1 MKQMLSY
8 LKGYR
13 KESILAP
20 AFKMLEA
27 TFDLL
32 VPLVMASIINIGIVD
47 KNTNYIVRQCIILVL
62 LGIIGLICS
71 ITAQYFASKAA
82 VGYATA
88 LRSSLFKHIQSLG
101 FSEMDTLGTSTL
113 ITRMTSD
120 TNQVMNGLNLFL
132 RLFLRSPFIVFGSL
146 IMAFHINSKV
156 ALIFVIII
164 PLLSLIVFG
173 IMFYT
178 MPLYKKAQGKLDQL
192 LGITRE
198 NLSGVRVIRTFNKEK
213 SEISRF
219 EMANSLFTSLQ
230 QKVGRISGL
239 MNPITFIVAN
249 LGIIAILY
257 TGAINVNLGEMQTGD
272 VIALVS
278 YMSQILIELVKL
290 ANLIIQITKGVA
302 CAGRIQTIFQ
312 TKTDMDFCDSINLN
326 HSSNTTDAV
335 CFDNVSLTYKG
346 ASENS
351 LNNINFK
358 VAPGQ
363 TIGIIGGTGSGKSSL
378 INLIPRFYDA
388 TTGTVTLFGKPVK
401 EYSKN
406 ELRDLVGIVMQK
418 ALLFKGTIRSNLL
431 LGNENAT
438 QEELW
443 QALAIAQSDK
453 FVKEKK
459 YGLEDPVEQGGRNLS
474 GGQKQRLT
482 IARALVKKPKILI
495 LDDSSSA
502 LDYATD
508 AALRKE
514 LRDLPKSMTIFI
526 VSQRTSSVMQADQI
540 FVLEDG
546 AIVGTGNHEELLE
559 NCTIYKEIYESQYRK
574 GGDK

>member
-32 VPLVMASIINIGIVD
+32 VPLVMASIINIGIAD
-47 KNTNYIVRQCIILVL
+47 KNTNYIVRQCGILVI

-88 LRSSLFKHIQSLG
+88 LRRSLFKHIQSLG

-146 IMAFHINSKV
+146 FMAFHINPN
-156 ALIFVIII
+156 AAMIFVVVI
-164 PLLSLIVFG
+164 PVLSLIVFG

-178 MPLYKKAQGKLDQL
+178 MPLYKKVQGRLDQL

-198 NLSGVRVIRTFNKEK
+198 NLSGVRVIRTFNKEQN
-213 SEISRF
+213 EVTRF
-219 EMANSLFTSLQ
+219 EMANSLFTALQ

-239 MNPITFIVAN
+239 LNPITFIVAN

-257 TGAINVNLGEMQTGD
+257 NGAINVNLGDMQTGD
-272 VIALVS
+272 VIALIS

-302 CAGRIQTIFQ
+302 CAG
-312 TKTDMDFCDSINLN
+312 
-326 HSSNTTDAV
+326 
-335 CFDNVSLTYKG
+335 
-346 ASENS
+346 
-351 LNNINFK
+351 
-358 VAPGQ
+358 
-363 TIGIIGGTGSGKSSL
+363 
-378 INLIPRFYDA
+378 
-388 TTGTVTLFGKPVK
+388 
-401 EYSKN
+401 
-406 ELRDLVGIVMQK
+406 
-418 ALLFKGTIRSNLL
+418 
-431 LGNENAT
+431 
-438 QEELW
+438 
-443 QALAIAQSDK
+443 
-453 FVKEKK
+453 
-459 YGLEDPVEQGGRNLS
+459 
-474 GGQKQRLT
+474 
-482 IARALVKKPKILI
+482 
-495 LDDSSSA
+495 
-502 LDYATD
+502 
-508 AALRKE
+508 
-514 LRDLPKSMTIFI
+514 
-526 VSQRTSSVMQADQI
+526 
-540 FVLEDG
+540 
-546 AIVGTGNHEELLE
+546 
-559 NCTIYKEIYESQYRK
+559 
-574 GGDK
+574 